1 MVKNNIFTKRTGYYA
16 WPQFRILG
24 ILAIIY
30 GVYKLYLIGFSL
42 YGFEI
47 LLIIAGILANLM
59 TKGIQVDFT
68 RKIYREYTDV
78 VGLKYGNWIKL
89 PNINYVSVFNQQI
102 IRQGGMQSLSYQDK
116 HKVMIVKLVATED
129 DYYDIAS
136 FDDKIAAM
144 ELGKLCAQ
152 KIDCKLLDYTNP
164 EPQWID
170 LINDEQSK

>member
-1 MVKNNIFTKRTGYYA
+1 MVKNNIFTKRTGFYA

-24 ILAIIY
+24 IMAIVY
-30 GVYKLYLIGFSL
+30 GIYKLYSNDLAL

-59 TKGIQVDFT
+59 TKGIQLDFT
-68 RKIYREYTDV
+68 NKKYREYIAV
-78 VGLKYGNWIKL
+78 VGLKHGNWIKL

-136 FDDKIAAM
+136 FDDKITAM

-170 LINDEQSK
+170 VNNDEQSK